1 MVVVAEAVLLLMEQL
16 LQMEE
21 LVVLAEQDY
30 NIRQ

>member
-16 LQMEE
+16 LRMVQ
-21 LVVLAEQDY
+21 LVVMVEQDY